1 MMITLGNCFLMEKQ
15 KRKFLICSWS
25 VVAMGK
31 TVIGFIYHV
40 GAGAGIPPSFS

>member
-1 MMITLGNCFLMEKQ
+1 MMITLGNCFLTEKQ
-15 KRKFLICSWS
+15 KRKFLIRSWS

-31 TVIGFIYHV
+31 TVIGFIYYV